1 MSRYQMAKDQGAAS
15 LMFRATDRIMDEHGG
30 DEAWNAGT
38 SRQAVEDDLT
48 LTAGMFGAAVMTD
61 GVIALLED
69 ENYHVAVRA
78 ILRARGG
85 ES

>member
-1 MSRYQMAKDQGAAS
+1 MSRYQIAKDQGAAS

-48 LTAGMFGAAVMTD
+48 VIAGTFLGAMGD

-85 ES
+85 ER

>member
-15 LMFRATDRIMDEHGG
+15 LMFRETDRITDEHGG
-30 DEAWNAGT
+30 SEAWNAGT

-48 LTAGMFGAAVMTD
+48 LVAGTFLSVMTD